1 MEELLKEIK
10 DKTSLGA
17 YYLQEYRNTNNT
29 TYLELSKHFGE
40 IVCELLLEYNKM
52 EEENE

>member
-17 YYLQEYRNTNNT
+17 YYLKEYKRTNNT
-29 TYLELSKHFGE
+29 TYLELSKHYGSEF
-40 IVCELLLEYNKM
+40 IQLLLEYNKM
-52 EEENE
+52 EEED